1 MEMVEHRMRQLSR
14 WQYIALFPVA
24 CLCVTTLWLLA
35 NTEFKMGFP
44 RAIFKSV
51 PPAQVVGEET
61 SSAGSSPSHEKTSS
75 QYQHP
80 FLNQKCYIYE
90 NLRARFT
97 CTDST
102 HRFINYSFDDI
113 LKCFTNLSEAIRN
126 KSINNYWKNPGSS
139 YRKRSAKNAV
149 EISERPIV
157 HLAMVGDSHIR
168 GIFERF
174 MRRISNDRI
183 LVEKVRMTKKE
194 VNKYLRKSLKWVKE
208 RPNHC
213 LEMDH
218 LDVPLRVV
226 FYWDKYLQR
235 LPHLLSSWMNGSATK
250 PTHLLLGSTLHYVV
264 AVEDILYVKGI
275 KVATRPFY
283 NHLKVISPLLKT
295 FSRSAQVVFKLQD
308 HLERYSRY
316 VFDDMLLLDYYNKI
330 ASDLL
335 VPRSPSFVVWNSTI
349 PLSDLYEKECSRN
362 GSRLPRKN
370 KKKCSNE
377 MHLGIM
383 ALDRFLDMYLNDICS
398 FENKSL

>member
-1 MEMVEHRMRQLSR
+1 M
-14 WQYIALFPVA
+14 
-24 CLCVTTLWLLA
+24 LLA
-35 NTEFKMGFP
+35 L
-44 RAIFKSV
+44 
-51 PPAQVVGEET
+51 
-61 SSAGSSPSHEKTSS
+61 SAFTVKIDS
-75 QYQHP
+75 
-80 FLNQKCYIYE
+80 E

-113 LKCFTNLSEAIRN
+113 SKCFTNLSEAIRN
-126 KSINNYWKNPGSS
+126 KSINNYWKNSGSS

-174 MRRISNDRI
+174 MKRMGNDRI
-183 LVEKVRMTKKE
+183 LVAKVRMTK
-194 VNKYLRKSLKWVKE
+194 NKLKKFQHESKYWVK
-208 RPNHC
+208 RNNRY
-213 LEMDH
+213 LELDR

-226 FYWDKYLQR
+226 FYWDERLQR

-250 PTHLLLGSTLHYVV
+250 PTHLLLGSTLHHVKEV
-264 AVEDILYVKGI
+264 KDILYVEGI
-275 KVATRPFY
+275 KVASRPFY
-283 NHLKVISPLLKT
+283 NRLKVISPLLKT

-308 HLERYSRY
+308 HLEKYSSY
-316 VFDDMLLLDYYNKI
+316 IFDDMLLLDYYNKI

-370 KKKCSNE
+370 EKKCSDD
-377 MHLGIM
+377 MHLGGNGTRSVFIHVSK
-383 ALDRFLDMYLNDICS
+383 RYL
-398 FENKSL
+398 FF